1 MFTTPCGL
9 GFDFFKLDFLYAGA
23 LDGGRHEDMSAVTA
37 YRSGLEL
44 IRRAIGTEAY
54 LLGCGAPILPSIG
67 LVDAMRVSPDTGPE
81 YEPPQGDLNAPF
93 ANPA

>member
-1 MFTTPCGL
+1 VFTTPCGL

-54 LLGCGAPILPSIG
+54 LLG
-67 LVDAMRVSPDTGPE
+67 
-81 YEPPQGDLNAPF
+81 
-93 ANPA
+93 